1 MRVKPSTSYVLT
13 VQVVPPAGQTLT
25 ANTVVQ
31 QTLQVAA
38 GT

>member
-1 MRVKPSTSYVLT
+1 MRVKPSTTYVLT
-13 VQVVPPAGQTLT
+13 VQVVLPAGQTLT
-25 ANTVVQ
+25 TGTVIQ

>member
-1 MRVKPSTSYVLT
+1 VKPSTSYVLT
-13 VQVVPPAGQTLT
+13 VQVVLPPGQSLT
-25 ANTVVQ
+25 ANTVIQ